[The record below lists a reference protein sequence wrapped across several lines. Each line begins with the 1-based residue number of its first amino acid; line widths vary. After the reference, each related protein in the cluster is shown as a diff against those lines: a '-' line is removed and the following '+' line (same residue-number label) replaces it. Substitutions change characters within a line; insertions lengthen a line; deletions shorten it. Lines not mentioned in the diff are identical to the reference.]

1 MVTDFLSLEAY
12 GFLRDF
18 IVDRSY
24 SAFLSFTS
32 IVLRFGLGCPASG
45 NDADNAMSSAA
56 AVALAWLLHRQP
68 HVLPIP
74 GTRRLHHLQQNLA
87 ASALVLPAPVVQA
100 LDTLFAPGRAQGE
113 RYPDAGWAGVET
125 R

>member
-45 NDADNAMSSAA
+45 NDADN
-56 AVALAWLLHRQP
+56 VE
-68 HVLPIP
+68 VT
-74 GTRRLHHLQQNLA
+74 GVTRE
-87 ASALVLPAPVVQA
+87 
-100 LDTLFAPGRAQGE
+100 DGRAVRPMMNQGG
-113 RYPDAGWAGVET
+113 RTARLACRGASG
-125 R
+125 